1 MVYSACVVDG
11 AEVEPM
17 ETLVETGKSLNVT
30 CTVRGM
36 PVHRDETGELMNE

>member
-1 MVYSACVVDG
+1 VVYSVCVVDG

-17 ETLVETGKSLNVT
+17 ETLVEMGNSLNVT
-30 CTVRGM
+30 CTVHGM